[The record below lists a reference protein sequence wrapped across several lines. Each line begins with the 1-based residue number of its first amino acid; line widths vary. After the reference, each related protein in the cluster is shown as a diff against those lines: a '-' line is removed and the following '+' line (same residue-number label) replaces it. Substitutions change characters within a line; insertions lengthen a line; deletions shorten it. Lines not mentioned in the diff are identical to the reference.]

1 MRNALTHAVATVAD
15 SVGADIDGSDSPAG
29 SHAPEVHRILDA
41 ALDLF
46 AEFGIKR
53 TTIGDI
59 ARRAGI
65 DRVTV
70 YRRIGNKDQ
79 VIQSVVTREATRL
92 FEQVSATARQGTT
105 IEERVELGFTTMMEQ
120 VRGNAMLARMLQ
132 VEPEI
137 VLMQLTTEGSLLVT
151 GATMATLGFFGEAV
165 EDGLLDTTEGMEA
178 GAELLVRIVHSWML
192 TPRALIEVDTT
203 EQLRDFARRH
213 LVPMVLRARDER

>member
-1 MRNALTHAVATVAD
+1 MRNALTHAVTTVAD
-15 SVGADIDGSDSPAG
+15 SVGAGSDGSESPAG
-29 SHAPEVHRILDA
+29 NHAPEVHRILDA
-41 ALDLF
+41 ALELF

-137 VLMQLTTEGSLLVT
+137 VLMQLTTEGSVLVT

-165 EDGLLDTTEGMEA
+165 EDGLLETTEGMEA

-192 TPRALIEVDTT
+192 TPRALIELETT
-203 EQLRDFARRH
+203 EQLREFARRH

>member
-1 MRNALTHAVATVAD
+1 MRDALTHAVTTVAD
-15 SVGADIDGSDSPAG
+15 SVGAGSDGNESPAG

-41 ALDLF
+41 ALELF

-137 VLMQLTTEGSLLVT
+137 VLMQLTTEGSVLVT

-192 TPRALIEVDTT
+192 TPRALIELETT
-203 EQLRDFARRH
+203 GQLREFARRH
-213 LVPMVLRARDER
+213 LVPMVLRARDAR